1 MHQDLLNQI
10 WNERRDYLHSFLT
23 NWTNSLFLLSGRT
36 EHLTGATA
44 GGKDS
49 HYTRQTKP
57 FNQLLPLNNSCSN
70 CLNKICFLLR
80 RYSQSSPLPP
90 KKKWCGLI
98 VSALPRGRGGGD
110 YLSVRSALHL
120 TPPQPIL
127 TPSIRDTLSSFSHNG
142 YCVSVC
148 SPCLCL
154 CCNQWNKDS
163 LTDVAAFWSCIKQIH
178 FFLKTGCRRL
188 GVVATR

>member
-1 MHQDLLNQI
+1 MHLDLLNQI

-70 CLNKICFLLR
+70 CLLP
-80 RYSQSSPLPP
+80 SPPS

-98 VSALPRGRGGGD
+98 VSGLSRGRGGGEGITWV
-110 YLSVRSALHL
+110 SVQPS
-120 TPPQPIL
+120 TSPPPQPIL